1 MSHHA
6 LQHVVVRLLFDPEF
20 VAALHAAPE
29 VALADCGL
37 TDVETRWLLSADPRA
52 WNVDPLRR
60 RRTLGALAEEFKAS
74 SALALAETRSL
85 AFLERFFSSPNFH
98 RAIRRRGSM
107 GLAFAEFLADRL
119 RDGALATPQLPDVLR
134 LETLMARCRRDPAA
148 AHPPPDPPAAVDD
161 TALVAPAP
169 QTAVGGF
176 QANVIAVIQRVERHL
191 FEAALVP
198 AGAQCADA
206 PRLDD
211 LPPVDASRKI
221 YLHCGPGLSGI
232 SLTAV
237 DRAEFLVLLEAK
249 RPASIRDLVQRAKKS
264 NLPAPTTLN
273 VIAEALAARRL
284 VLCDTSPADA

>member
-148 AHPPPDPPAAVDD
+148 DA
-161 TALVAPAP
+161 AP